1 MKVDREVLGN
11 GHGGNASPGQVDAYS
26 FVPPQ
31 AEKREVPEAESEA
44 TRGDEKND
52 ENGEVEALA
61 KSRRQAVGGNLWLDR
76 SASDGVDIFH
86 ECHSPGASDVTIQ
99 RVSELG
105 KKDGTI
111 VTDRTHSIECV
122 LLGFLRCCMN
132 LTGLLKILS
141 GRRAYE
147 QIIRALRT
155 ESTSLAPSSHRKN
168 NDGPLTTN
176 RPGRGRVWTASLVD
190 PAKPFVLAGIQRD
203 VSRPMLVIVASENRA
218 RDLASQVAVWSA
230 SPESVLHLP
239 APEPLFYERL
249 PSHPNTARARLRAL
263 QSLANGT
270 PSLVVIAS
278 VRALMRTVMSPTDF
292 RALGR
297 TIRSG
302 DHLRPDDLVAGLLD
316 LGYTSESL
324 VEYPGTF
331 SRRGGIVDVFPVDAE
346 VPLRLDFFGD
356 EIDSIRQFDSSTQRS
371 RHHVNELSL
380 SPSREIPLATEHIV
394 ERLRSVDSHNLTES
408 EAAQWERD
416 LERLAS
422 GVAFDGMEFYAPYL
436 AEASVIDYLGN
447 TGLIVIDEPS
457 AVIGAAEELVTQAEE
472 LRVELVKRG
481 ALPAGFRI
489 AYLDWVALS
498 KAIQPYDCLEWTWR
512 DDGSERSQHGESTIG
527 RLTDFHPVPSY
538 AGQLHA
544 ALGDVSHWR
553 QSGKTTL
560 LVSQQTGRLAE
571 VLAEQGMPVAVL
583 SDVPEAPEPGA
594 LLLVHGG
601 LAEGFAVSD
610 GPNGGL
616 AALGDRELFGW
627 TKPARTAPARRPSRE
642 AFLSD
647 LTPGDYVVHI
657 DHGIGRFVRMIRMAS
672 ETGEREYLVLEYAA
686 GDRLY
691 VPTDQTDRVT
701 RYVGA
706 GDQTPSL
713 HRLGTTDW
721 VRVRSRVK
729 NAVRQL
735 AGELLR
741 LYAARQVRPGHAFGP
756 DTVWQRELED
766 SFPYM
771 ETPDQLRAIADTK
784 QDMEQP
790 RPMDRLLCGD
800 VGYGKTEVALR
811 AAFKAVNDGRQVAV
825 LVPTTVLA
833 QQHFNTFRERLQ
845 AFPVR
850 IEMLSRFRSDKEQ
863 RQIIDGLAAGSIDI
877 CIGTHRL
884 VQKDVSFKNLGL
896 VIIDEEQRFGVVQKE
911 YFKQLRT
918 EVDVLTLSATPI
930 PRTLHMA
937 LVGVR
942 DLSTMETPPEDR
954 LPIRTSVTSFDESLI
969 REVILR
975 EIDRGGQVY
984 FVHNR
989 VQTIYQ
995 MAHRLGELVP
1005 EVSIVVG
1012 HGQMPE
1018 EQLEKVMLDFA
1029 ASRYD
1034 VLVCSTI
1041 IESGLDIPN
1050 VNTIIVNDAHRF
1062 GLSQLYQLRGRV
1074 GRGANRAYAYFL
1086 TPKNQQMSEI
1096 AEKRLRT
1103 IFEAT
1108 DLGAGYR
1115 IAMKDLELRGAGNLL
1130 GAEQHGHVAAVGF
1143 HLYTQLLAEAVKT
1156 LQGESVVQPLNVTI
1170 DLPLDSYLPSSYVE
1184 DEQARLNLYTRLATL
1199 TDPSQVGDL
1208 MLELQ
1213 DRFGSLPEA
1222 AQNLIYLVQLKA
1234 MAGQAGIIK
1243 ITMDGDQIVLQLVG
1257 EGGFDAAALR
1267 RRFGTILALG
1277 RTQIRLDCRALK
1289 GNWLGVLQEVVEAI
1303 GGVSPTESQTS
1314 LPIVPTPLSHP
1325 PQKVGGESRL
1335 RL

>member
-1 MKVDREVLGN
+1 MKV
-11 GHGGNASPGQVDAYS
+11 A
-26 FVPPQ
+26 
-31 AEKREVPEAESEA
+31 
-44 TRGDEKND
+44 
-52 ENGEVEALA
+52 
-61 KSRRQAVGGNLWLDR
+61 
-76 SASDGVDIFH
+76 
-86 ECHSPGASDVTIQ
+86 
-99 RVSELG
+99 
-105 KKDGTI
+105 
-111 VTDRTHSIECV
+111 
-122 LLGFLRCCMN
+122 
-132 LTGLLKILS
+132 GLLHLLS
-141 GRRAYE
+141 GRRGYE
-147 QIIRALRT
+147 AIVRALRQT
-155 ESTSLAPSSHRKN
+155 TSPASVR
-168 NDGPLTTN
+168 TN
-176 RPGRGRVWTASLVD
+176 RPIRAGTGETVHSDRGQIWTASLLE
-190 PAKPFVLAGIQRD
+190 PAKPYVLAGLQRD
-203 VSRPMLVIVASENRA
+203 VSRPTLVVVASESRA
-218 RDLASQVAVWSA
+218 RDLAQQISTWSNR
-230 SPESVLHLP
+230 PEKVFHLP

-263 QSLANGT
+263 QAFVSGGDGI
-270 PSLVVIAS
+270 VVVAS
-278 VRALMRTVMSPTDF
+278 VRALMRTVMPPSEF
-292 RALGR
+292 ESLGR
-297 TIRSG
+297 IIRTG
-302 DHLRPDDLVAGLLD
+302 DRLRPDDLVATLLA
-316 LGYTSESL
+316 LGYTGESL
-324 VEYPGTF
+324 VEYPGTY
-331 SRRGGIVDVFPVDAE
+331 SRRGGILDVFPIDAE
-346 VPLRLDFFGD
+346 VPFRLDFFGD
-356 EIDSIRQFDSSTQRS
+356 DVDSISQFDPITQRS
-371 RHHVNELSL
+371 RRKVEELSL
-380 SPSREIPLATEHIV
+380 SPSREVPLATDTVV
-394 ERLRSVDSHNLTES
+394 ERLRSVPFTNLTES
-408 EAAQWERD
+408 EASQWERD
-416 LERLAS
+416 IDRLANGQTFE
-422 GVAFDGMEFYAPYL
+422 GVEFYAPYL
-436 AEASVIDYLGN
+436 AESTVIDYLGES
-447 TGLIVIDEPS
+447 GLIVVDEAA
-457 AVIGAAEELVTQAEE
+457 AVVGAAEELAKQAEE
-472 LRVELVKRG
+472 LRAELIERG
-481 ALPAGFRI
+481 ALPPGFRI
-489 AYLDWVALS
+489 AYFDWPALN
-498 KAIQPYDCLEWTWR
+498 ARALAYDHLEWTWQ
-512 DDGSERSQHGESTIG
+512 DGSGHAVNNERAIG
-527 RLTDFHPVPSY
+527 RLNDFHPVPSY

-544 ALGDVSHWR
+544 ALSDVANWR
-553 QSGKTTL
+553 EAGVTTV

-571 VLAEQGMPVAVL
+571 VLAEQGTPVAIL
-583 SDVPEAPEPGA
+583 SEVSEAPAMGT

-601 LAEGFAVSD
+601 LAEGFAVAS
-610 GPNGGL
+610 GQGGGL
-616 AALGDRELFGW
+616 AVLSDRELFGW
-627 TKPARTAPARRPSRE
+627 TKPARTAPTRRPSRD

-647 LTPGDYVVHI
+647 LTPGDYVVHV
-657 DHGIGRFVRMIRMAS
+657 DHGVGRFVQMIRETG
-672 ETGEREYLVLEYAA
+672 ETGEREYLVLEYAS

-701 RYVGA
+701 RYVGV

-721 VRVRSRVK
+721 LRVRSRVK
-729 NAVRQL
+729 TAVREM
-735 AGELLR
+735 AAELLR
-741 LYAARQVRPGHAFGP
+741 LYAARHVRPGHAFGP

-766 SFPYM
+766 SFPYV
-771 ETPDQLRAIADTK
+771 ETPDQLRAITDTK

-790 RPMDRLLCGD
+790 LPMDRLLCGD

-833 QQHFNTFRERLQ
+833 QQHYNTFRERLQ

-850 IEMLSRFRSDKEQ
+850 IEMLSRFRTDKEQ
-863 RQIIDGLAAGSIDI
+863 KHIIDSLAVGSIDI

-884 VQKDVSFKNLGL
+884 VQKDVNFKNLGL

-911 YFKQLRT
+911 HFKRLRT

-954 LPIRTSVTSFDESLI
+954 LPIRTSVTNFDESLI

-1005 EVSIVVG
+1005 EATVVVG

-1018 EQLEKVMLDFA
+1018 DQLEKVMLDFA

-1156 LQGESVVQPLNVTI
+1156 LQGEPVAQTLNVAV
-1170 DLPLDSYLPSSYVE
+1170 DLPLDAYLPASYVE

-1199 TDPSQVGDL
+1199 TDPSQAGDL

-1213 DRFGSLPEA
+1213 DRFGPPPEA

-1243 ITMDGDQIVLQLVG
+1243 ITAETDQFMLQLIDAQS
-1257 EGGFDAAALR
+1257 FDAAALR
-1267 RRFGTILALG
+1267 RRFGAVLAIG
-1277 RTQIRLDCRALK
+1277 RTQIRLDRRAV
-1289 GNWLGVLQEVVEAI
+1289 GANWLGILQEVVEAI
-1303 GGVSPTESQTS
+1303 GGAPLPESGTDRSAANASTQPRNKVVS
-1314 LPIVPTPLSHP
+1314 
-1325 PQKVGGESRL
+1325 KSRP
-1335 RL
+1335 RA